1 MTRDWLLLRLAAQN
15 VGRRRWRAILLAI
28 AVMVGV
34 GIGFASFVAGWA
46 LSAGMT
52 TAFSRM
58 GADVAAVPRGTLVN
72 ITSSLLTVQPTDE
85 TLAAGLAVPI
95 GIIAGVA
102 RVAPQRIVPI
112 LVDGQP
118 ANVVAFD
125 PVRDFTVRSW
135 LEDHRRGAVGT
146 SDVIL
151 GGRLAGGLGQTLS
164 LCGKPLGIYGRL
176 GKTGV
181 GPFDESYFLTF
192 ERWPSW
198 SHSVAYRVQ
207 KQALGWQRSVAPTG
221 SGTPLPMSARPTSSP
236 TGSRPFCCS
245 SRQTP
250 RSRKSSSHWPG
261 CQVSRSSKATMS

>member
-15 VGRRRWRAILLAI
+15 VGRRRLRAVLLAL

-58 GADVAAVPRGTLVN
+58 GADFVAVPRGTLVN

-95 GIIAGVA
+95 GIITGVA

-135 LEDHRRGAVGT
+135 LEDHRRGPVGT
-146 SDVIL
+146 GDVIV
-151 GGRLAGGLGQTLS
+151 GGRLAGGLGQALS

-192 ERWPSW
+192 DALAEL
-198 SHSVAYRVQ
+198 VAFCR
-207 KQALGWQRSVAPTG
+207 G
-221 SGTPLPMSARPTSSP
+221 SGTKAGARLATLGGADGLEHAGANVCPPDLEPDQVSA
-236 TGSRPFCCS
+236 FCCS

-250 RSRKSSSHWPG
+250 RLRKSSSHWPG